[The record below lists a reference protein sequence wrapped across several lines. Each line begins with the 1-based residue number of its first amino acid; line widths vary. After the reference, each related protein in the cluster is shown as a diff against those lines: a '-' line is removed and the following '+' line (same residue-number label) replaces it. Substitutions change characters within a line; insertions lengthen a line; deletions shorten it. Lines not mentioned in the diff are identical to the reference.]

1 MSMQKS
7 LIQAD
12 EGSFLEEVLLGQAP
26 VCKQEA
32 GATGKENSKCKGTSG
47 GLGMRACCGVAQTE
61 EVWL

>member
-1 MSMQKS
+1 MHKS

-32 GATGKENSKCKGTSG
+32 SASSERRTASAKAQVGA
-47 GLGMRACCGVAQTE
+47 LAC
-61 EVWL
+61 